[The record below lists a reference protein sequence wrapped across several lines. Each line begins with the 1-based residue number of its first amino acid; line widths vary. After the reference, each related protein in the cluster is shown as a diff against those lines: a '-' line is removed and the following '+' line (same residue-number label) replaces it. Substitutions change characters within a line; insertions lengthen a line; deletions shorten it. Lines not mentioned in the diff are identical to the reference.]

1 MEKKEK
7 KCMNV
12 FDVDKLL
19 CYNIID
25 RFTLKKPP
33 WKNPDCTVGAVL
45 K

>member
-1 MEKKEK
+1 
-7 KCMNV
+7 MNV

-19 CYNIID
+19 CYNINNIYNIID